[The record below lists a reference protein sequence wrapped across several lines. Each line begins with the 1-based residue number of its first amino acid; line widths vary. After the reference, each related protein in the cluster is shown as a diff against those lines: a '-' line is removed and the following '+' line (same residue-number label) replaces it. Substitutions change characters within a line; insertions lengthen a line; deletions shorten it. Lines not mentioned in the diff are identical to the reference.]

1 MSGNGGAAVAVLATV
16 VHPLVAKVQRLL
28 LGACKRA
35 RCQMVCLQPLGGARA
50 AELKALPDVT
60 ASTAPP
66 NETLLSYSVGRA
78 VVALPCAAEGAAA
91 ADATMHLRPMM
102 PEQRTALVNLAP
114 QA

>member
-1 MSGNGGAAVAVLATV
+1 MNGNGGATVAVMATV

-35 RCQMVCLQPLGGARA
+35 RCQMVCLHPLGGPRA
-50 AELKALPDVT
+50 AELMALPAVM

-66 NETLLSYSVGRA
+66 HETLLSYSVGRA

-91 ADATMHLRPMM
+91 AEVTMHLRPMM
-102 PEQRTALVNLAP
+102 PEQRTALVDLAP